1 MRKQTLPTDAAELRT
16 QTAVP
21 GALRLTGEESDRLL
35 RIVERVG
42 SLKTH
47 YELFLLAQG
56 EVQDFLPHRILIS
69 VWGDFATG
77 DLGLDIIST
86 EPSLR
91 TADLGGCAVRGMVE
105 NIYTRW
111 VVGDR
116 RPLLLEGDPGLCFQC
131 TPAMGC
137 GAQVVLREMRSG
149 LAHGIKNERDGTESL
164 YLALDLQPS
173 ANGDTSLR
181 RQQLAELLISLIDLA
196 FRKISVWKPIESNA
210 GEADPSDVQALSLR
224 EQEIMNLICIGK
236 SSAAVADILN
246 ISQFTVKNH
255 LHRIFKKLGVANR
268 TEAGLRYREAG
279 RPWFGQRISRAR
291 IKRLASMAGARVNAR

>member
-1 MRKQTLPTDAAELRT
+1 VRKQTLLTDAPELRT
-16 QTAVP
+16 PTVVP
-21 GALRLTGEESDRLL
+21 EALRLTEKERDWLL
-35 RIVERVG
+35 RVVERVS

-91 TADLGGCAVRGMVE
+91 TADLGGCAVRSMVE

-116 RPLLLEGDPGLCFQC
+116 RPLLLEGDSGLCFKC

-149 LAHGIKNERDGTESL
+149 LVHGIKNERDGTENL
-164 YLALDLQPS
+164 YLALDLRPR

-181 RQQLAELLISLIDLA
+181 QQQLAELLISLIDLA
-196 FRKISVWKPIESNA
+196 FRKISVWKPIESA
-210 GEADPSDVQALSLR
+210 DEAVPSDVQALSVR
-224 EQEIMNLICIGK
+224 EQQIMNLICIGK

-255 LHRIFKKLGVANR
+255 LHRIFRKLGVANR
-268 TEAGLRYREAG
+268 TEAASRYREAG
-279 RPWFGQRISRAR
+279 RPWVGQRIPRAK
-291 IKRLASMAGARVNAR
+291 IKGLASIAGARVKAR

>member
-21 GALRLTGEESDRLL
+21 AALRLTEKERDRLL

-56 EVQDFLPHRILIS
+56 EVQDFLPHRVLIS

-77 DLGLDIIST
+77 DLGLDIISA

-91 TADLGGCAVRGMVE
+91 TTDLGGCTVRGMVE

-111 VVGDR
+111 VLGDR
-116 RPLLLEGDPGLCFQC
+116 RPLLLEGDPGLCLH
-131 TPAMGC
+131 TPATGC
-137 GAQVVLREMRSG
+137 GAQAVMREMRSG
-149 LAHGIKNERDGTESL
+149 LVHGIKNERDGTESL
-164 YLALDLQPS
+164 YLVLDLQPR
-173 ANGDTSLR
+173 ANGNTSVR
-181 RQQLAELLISLIDLA
+181 RQQLTELLILLIDLA
-196 FRKISVWKPIESNA
+196 FRKISASKPIESDA
-210 GEADPSDVQALSLR
+210 DEAVPSDVQALSVR

-236 SSAAVADILN
+236 SSAAIGDVLN

-255 LHRIFKKLGVANR
+255 LHRIFEKLGVANR
-268 TEAGLRYREAG
+268 TEAASRYREAG
-279 RPWFGQRISRAR
+279 RPWVGQRIPRAR
-291 IKRLASMAGARVNAR
+291 IKGLASRAGTRVNAR